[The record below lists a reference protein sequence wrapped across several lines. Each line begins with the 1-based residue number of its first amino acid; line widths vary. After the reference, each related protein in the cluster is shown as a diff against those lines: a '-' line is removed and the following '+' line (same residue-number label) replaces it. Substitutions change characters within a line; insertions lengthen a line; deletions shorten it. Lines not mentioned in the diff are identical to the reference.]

1 MIVNLQRKVKLE
13 ARGYAGFLAEALAAI
28 EEAEGGEA
36 AVAFV
41 SDRRM
46 RELNKLFRGKDATTD
61 VLSFPHE
68 PDDFEVQSASFRS
81 SDAQSA
87 SFSSSEGERDKSR
100 TPNPAA
106 QSASFSSP
114 DAQSASF
121 SSSDSETLTTDD
133 RQPPAAFLGDIVIS
147 AEQAARQA
155 AAARLPLELEIK
167 QLILHGLLH
176 LCGYDHETDTG
187 EMNARELALRNK
199 LAIE

>member
-13 ARGYAGFLAEALAAI
+13 ARGYAGFLAGALAAI

-68 PDDFEVQSASFRS
+68 PDDFE
-81 SDAQSA
+81 AQSA
-87 SFSSSEGERDKSR
+87 SFSRPDAEVLSPGLSR
-100 TPNPAA
+100 PEADVRPPKGGTPN
-106 QSASFSSP
+106 
-114 DAQSASF
+114 
-121 SSSDSETLTTDD
+121 
-133 RQPPAAFLGDIVIS
+133 FLGDIVIS

>member
-13 ARGYAGFLAEALAAI
+13 ARGYAGFLAEALAAV

-68 PDDFEVQSASFRS
+68 PDDFEAMP
-81 SDAQSA
+81 
-87 SFSSSEGERDKSR
+87 E
-100 TPNPAA
+100 
-106 QSASFSSP
+106 
-114 DAQSASF
+114 
-121 SSSDSETLTTDD
+121 SETLTTDH
-133 RQPPAAFLGDIVIS
+133 RPPATDHRPPATVFLGDIVIS